1 MLQITLLSFDLWL
14 VCFVMNLGAQGVTFM
29 GKKLRYENKNVTIQ
43 KWSKSLILKI
53 KICNNIYKVIK
64 L

>member
-1 MLQITLLSFDLWL
+1 
-14 VCFVMNLGAQGVTFM
+14 MNLGAQGVTFR
-29 GKKLRYENKNVTIQ
+29 GKMLRYKVKNVTIQ

-53 KICNNIYKVIK
+53 KKCNYIYKVIK